1 LGETESTKGAEMGS
15 ERVQAAEAWCET
27 VKAARAEAM
36 EELRGVWNASAQ
48 DQDLSALKASLVK
61 VRSQHDLPTIS
72 PRDLLSTPL
81 GAPSTVARSPQI
93 FHALSL

>member
-1 LGETESTKGAEMGS
+1 MGS

-36 EELRGVWNASAQ
+36 EELRGVWNASGQ

-61 VRSQHDLPTIS
+61 VRSQHDLLMIS
-72 PRDLLSTPL
+72 PRDLLATL

-93 FHALSL
+93 FHTLSL